1 VLSEIGTCQSNG
13 GPEVK
18 KNAALVSDEHHNTE
32 NVNFEELQ
40 RHRTCEPTRYQQLD
54 PNWHGDAIRITVL
67 LQ

>member
-1 VLSEIGTCQSNG
+1 M
-13 GPEVK
+13 K

-32 NVNFEELQ
+32 NVTFEELQ
-40 RHRTCEPTRYQQLD
+40 RDRTCEATRYQRLD